1 MNCFVASAFDH
12 EDVDAI
18 YDLAIRPVLKELKL
32 RPLRLDRV
40 EHNDNIDDRIFRLI
54 DQSHLCIADLTHARP
69 SVYYEAGYAFG
80 TGKKVIYLARKDHFR
95 AREDDKAGNLRVHFD
110 LQMKNIIPWTEP
122 NEAFRKRLRSRLRY
136 VLRPLLRSRTEEHA
150 KSEERDRFAA
160 LSQDE
165 RLSGLV
171 AKGRALLYSRG
182 FRKGSRSEIGPLRHY
197 PYHAHLWQT
206 AQNAYVQVDLMAFPA
221 INKTSLEEG
230 ISWLWR
236 YPMLTREQDRVV
248 REVRSFCVIAA
259 LRASREQS
267 LTALL
272 PNFRPLAKGIFMS
285 EVETFHD
292 DRPQML
298 TFMFID
304 GIGSQEEFVNRFRPM
319 IDTMAK
325 GQPIGA
331 ADG

>member
-32 RPLRLDRV
+32 HPLRVDRV
-40 EHNDNIDDRIFRLI
+40 EHNDDIDDRIFRLI
-54 DQSHLCIADLTHARP
+54 DQSQLCIADLTHARP

-80 TGKKVIYLARKDHFR
+80 TGKQVIYLARKDHFR

-122 NEAFRKRLRSRLRY
+122 NEAFRKRLRSRLRH
-136 VLRPLLRSRTEEHA
+136 VLRPLLRSREEEHA

-160 LSQDE
+160 LSQNE

-182 FRKGSRSEIGPLRHY
+182 FKKGPRSDFGPLRRY
-197 PYHAHLWQT
+197 PYYAYLWQT
-206 AQNAYVQVDLMAFPA
+206 SQNAYVQVHLLAFPA
-221 INKTSLEEG
+221 INKTSLEG
-230 ISWLWR
+230 VHWLWPS
-236 YPMLTREQDRVV
+236 PMLTREQDRIV
-248 REVRSFCVIAA
+248 REVRSFCVVAA

-272 PNFRPLAKGIFMS
+272 PSWTPLAKGIFTKEFDS
-285 EVETFHD
+285 ISD
-292 DRPQML
+292 DLPQ
-298 TFMFID
+298 TGTVMFID
-304 GIGSQEEFVNRFRPM
+304 GIRAQDEFVNRFRPM
-319 IDTMAK
+319 IDTMTK
-325 GQPIGA
+325 GQPVGA